1 MSKTKKTT
9 TSPEEPAT
17 IEDTS
22 VNVTETAGRSGQR
35 NKVSPKPAAIEIL
48 PEDGAAA
55 PAAAEAETQPPVV
68 MPEPNGRTAL
78 SSRST
83 VPRWTTLKT

>member
-22 VNVTETAGRSGQR
+22 VSGTD
-35 NKVSPKPAAIEIL
+35 AAR
-48 PEDGAAA
+48 G
-55 PAAAEAETQPPVV
+55 
-68 MPEPNGRTAL
+68 
-78 SSRST
+78 
-83 VPRWTTLKT
+83 

>member
-68 MPEPNGRTAL
+68 MPEKPEKKKKKKIGRAH
-78 SSRST
+78 
-83 VPRWTTLKT
+83 V

>member
-48 PEDGAAA
+48 PKTARR
-55 PAAAEAETQPPVV
+55 PRC
-68 MPEPNGRTAL
+68 GRG
-78 SSRST
+78 
-83 VPRWTTLKT
+83 

>member
-48 PEDGAAA
+48 PEDSAAA

-68 MPEPNGRTAL
+68 MPEKPEKKKKKKEK
-78 SSRST
+78 RSGT
-83 VPRWTTLKT
+83 DAARG